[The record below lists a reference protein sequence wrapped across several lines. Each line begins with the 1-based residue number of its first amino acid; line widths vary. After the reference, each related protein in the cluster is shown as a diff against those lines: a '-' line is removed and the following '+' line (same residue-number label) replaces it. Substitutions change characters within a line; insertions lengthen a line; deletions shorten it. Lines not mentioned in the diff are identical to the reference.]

1 MTMRTRFFAA
11 WAVVFAAGSFSFAAN
26 TTLDFETA
34 GQYTG
39 NFRLLNG
46 SAAQS
51 QTGPSAG
58 NDYVISTSP
67 TAANA
72 SVVFDTTPSDTTF
85 ATATTF
91 NGPVTLSLDAL
102 FQANTSS
109 LGVYFINASDETK
122 SYLDLFNITNNGN
135 ENGDLIRF
143 ASDANPSNVGAG
155 TLNAGKN

>member
-11 WAVVFAAGSFSFAAN
+11 WAVVFAAGSFSFAAD

-39 NFRLLNG
+39 NFRLLAG
-46 SAAQS
+46 SSTQT

-72 SVVFDTTPSDTTF
+72 AIAFDTTPGDATF
-85 ATATTF
+85 GTATTF
-91 NGPVTLSLDAL
+91 NGPVTVSVDAL

-109 LGVYFINASDETK
+109 LGIYFINPADETK
-122 SYLDLFNITNNGN
+122 SYLALFNINNNG
-135 ENGDLIRF
+135 
-143 ASDANPSNVGAG
+143 S
-155 TLNAGKN
+155 

>member
-11 WAVVFAAGSFSFAAN
+11 WAVVFAAGSISWAAT

-46 SAAQS
+46 SATQT

-58 NDYVISTSP
+58 NDYVISSS

-72 SVVFDTTPSDTTF
+72 SIVFDTSPSDTTF

-102 FQANTSS
+102 FQ
-109 LGVYFINASDETK
+109 
-122 SYLDLFNITNNGN
+122 
-135 ENGDLIRF
+135 
-143 ASDANPSNVGAG
+143 
-155 TLNAGKN
+155 